1 MKLIETSEIELRV
14 WERALSHFHAI
25 IACARFRRVWAFRL
39 RRRLNSPRAR
49 AAGAVIQSAA
59 AIKLLSLSV
68 DVLNRFTP
76 QGWGFAELSDFPYR
90 YLPAPLQ
97 PVIAFA
103 SFLAVAATVLLWIH
117 HHLLIKSAFRLRVLL
132 GQLIARLVEVRS
144 LDPSA
149 AETASMALAVVRE
162 VMEGFNAASGQPVF
176 GPPEYYCD
184 LLLVKG
190 GDLTRAVSEPFH
202 AYNPSG
208 TLPRGRGAAGMAQA
222 TGDLVYVP
230 DVSCRHGIRIH
241 ERAEGSMLHRSFELA
256 ENVFVPLASD
266 NPPFSSLLCVPF
278 RRQYQAT
285 KGPFIGVVC
294 FAGRRK
300 GAFDDEFSFDAAN
313 LATLIIS
320 AAIDK
325 CLTAQEYVDS
335 LLALQSAVAEGAD

>member
-1 MKLIETSEIELRV
+1 MKVIETSEIELRL
-14 WERALSHFHAI
+14 WERARNHFHAI
-25 IACARFRRVWAFRL
+25 IACAKFRRVWAFRL

-49 AAGAVIQSAA
+49 AAGALVQGAA

-68 DVLNRFTP
+68 DVLNQFTP
-76 QGWGFAELSDFPYR
+76 QDWGFAKLSDFPYR
-90 YLPAPLQ
+90 YLPEPLQ
-97 PVIAFA
+97 PMIALA
-103 SFLAVAATVLLWIH
+103 SFMAVGASVLLWVH
-117 HHLLIKSAFRLRVLL
+117 HHLLIKSAFRLQVLL
-132 GQLIARLVEVRS
+132 GQLNARIADVRS

-149 AETASMALAVVRE
+149 AETGPMALAVVRE
-162 VMEGFNAASGQPVF
+162 VMESVNAASGQPAF
-176 GPPEYYCD
+176 GAPEYYCD
-184 LLLVKG
+184 LLQVKG
-190 GDLTRAVSEPFH
+190 GDLTRTVSEPFH
-202 AYNPSG
+202 GYNPSG
-208 TLPRGRGAAGMAQA
+208 TLPLGRGAAGMSQA

-285 KGPFIGVVC
+285 KGPIIGVVC
-294 FAGRRK
+294 FAGRRE

-313 LATLIIS
+313 LATLIVS

-325 CLTAQEYVDS
+325 CITAQEHVDG
-335 LLALQSAVAEGAD
+335 LLALQNAVREGAD